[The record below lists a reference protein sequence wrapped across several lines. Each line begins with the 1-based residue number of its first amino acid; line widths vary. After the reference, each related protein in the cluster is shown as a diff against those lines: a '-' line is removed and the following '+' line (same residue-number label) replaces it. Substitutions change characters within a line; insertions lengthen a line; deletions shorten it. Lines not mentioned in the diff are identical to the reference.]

1 MLLDVTGYF
10 KLYLDIS
17 NFRGL
22 VAFILF
28 LFCFLL
34 LFFLELEN
42 TEGWFFKRVYLY
54 ICDIAGHELSTLSI
68 RVHNSLKVHGNS
80 WALKF
85 DNYSES

>member
-22 VAFILF
+22 AAFILF

-34 LFFLELEN
+34 LFFFGAREYRRMI
-42 TEGWFFKRVYLY
+42 F
-54 ICDIAGHELSTLSI
+54 
-68 RVHNSLKVHGNS
+68 
-80 WALKF
+80 
-85 DNYSES
+85 